1 MYSYSTIDCN
11 ALQKLISEKVGF
23 TVKARYRNILGSA
36 ETNKGNKVFAIHL
49 EINASINQ
57 IHRVRLRNLFPKL
70 QGNSSDYERAFQPT
84 NQPMMLIPTY
94 ANNKSPEVAHQC
106 RKRQEHFLSQIK
118 VVPLENTFQRMVSH
132 YICGTNFSLKDLV
145 ESVDIP
151 GTSERLV
158 LSIDQKPFQ
167 DYPRLTYHKK
177 LEREVTHFL
186 DGFFITLL
194 NYARSELT
202 LDPSDFNEGRFKT
215 YFYDHVVQASTG
227 CKWNINKMTH
237 ISPVD
242 SLTAEL
248 SEVVFL
254 PDKYGHGVENLE
266 EAGLDPNWKSKH
278 GFLNADESTV
288 GGLTDAAM
296 TIKTYK
302 SNSSKATALRNM
314 PHAHSSGFVGQ
325 EDMEQETLDGD
336 NPPSG
341 VDDDDPVAPDKHQL
355 RPSTPSQSPQS
366 LFYGTPNQHNPDS
379 QLDNLAQSNNFSS
392 PLRNQLQQ
400 AAGPSASSGITDPR
414 GAGQHP

>member
-1 MYSYSTIDCN
+1 MAAFRSSLMDTLSSIFSMKGKPELVPWWSNQKAQLKSVCNVKELDQYRTLGSLRSTYLYEGWTQPNRNEVYFCLELGFQGDAAKFSKDLVVHFKEEGKGTRVWDDIVQAEKTIIAGWLMYSYSTIDCN

-57 IHRVRLRNLFPKL
+57 IHRLRLRNLFPKL

-177 LEREVTHFL
+177 LERE
-186 DGFFITLL
+186 
-194 NYARSELT
+194 
-202 LDPSDFNEGRFKT
+202 
-215 YFYDHVVQASTG
+215 
-227 CKWNINKMTH
+227 
-237 ISPVD
+237 
-242 SLTAEL
+242 
-248 SEVVFL
+248 
-254 PDKYGHGVENLE
+254 
-266 EAGLDPNWKSKH
+266 
-278 GFLNADESTV
+278 
-288 GGLTDAAM
+288 
-296 TIKTYK
+296 
-302 SNSSKATALRNM
+302 
-314 PHAHSSGFVGQ
+314 
-325 EDMEQETLDGD
+325 
-336 NPPSG
+336 
-341 VDDDDPVAPDKHQL
+341 
-355 RPSTPSQSPQS
+355 
-366 LFYGTPNQHNPDS
+366 
-379 QLDNLAQSNNFSS
+379 
-392 PLRNQLQQ
+392 
-400 AAGPSASSGITDPR
+400 
-414 GAGQHP
+414 